1 MVLPE
6 SGEIFYLVALLR
18 YTLPYPDGPQADEL
32 VAQNHKILRTCDDN
46 VFDYKLYLPYY
57 QSQEEWK
64 RHFGKQ
70 QWARFVERKARF
82 DPMAV
87 LAPGQKIFSRSSVPG
102 KMASDGG
109 SGL

>member
-6 SGEIFYLVALLR
+6 AGEIFYLVALLR
-18 YTLPYPDGPQADEL
+18 YTLPYPEGPLADEL
-32 VAQNHKILRTCDDN
+32 VAQNREILQTCDKN
-46 VFDYKLYLPYY
+46 GFDYKLYLPYY

-70 QWARFVERKARF
+70 WARFVERKTRF

-102 KMASDGG
+102 KIASDGN
-109 SGL
+109 GL